1 MSEIDAES
9 DATVEE
15 IRRLNKSRFQWS
27 KLWPSFYWDILVGSD
42 TDSGAAFHQVY
53 PGKHLWR
60 FIPHSIRR
68 YWLDEDIFG
77 PEGAYYGC
85 SEHLPPS
92 YFRDRTFDLNDFVSN
107 INLYTSRGFLQA
119 LDPSRLADPNGE
131 DPKQFLLPD
140 VLCPWGCGEYCHRA
154 IPFDPSLLIQRHLST
169 VQLNLSPSNGHDKLF
184 LVENSRLDYIRLDNE
199 QVDTVLMNDNWKVLP
214 SVLLSP
220 AKGLCILY
228 CRNHASR
235 SSQRRLYTHPPK
247 KVGNMLSSTRPDCL
261 SHCVVRPRSV
271 STVRAR
277 AYNTTM
283 TANIFTCGYAGC
295 DSANVCLEGKFNIPS
310 LTLFNHEV
318 LSYWARRDIQDLAS
332 AKVDQGKIMPELRH
346 QWDETARRKYEGEE
360 EMLSMA
366 TRGATFVPTF
376 NALKLQQHCTEES
389 RIVAVVKLRQRTGDQ
404 ETVVSVPLQRSWSPV
419 IHNVNT
425 QDPHKYGAI
434 MKGIRPY
441 MGRNGNATMMLWT
454 VVGMVSSCNSL
465 HYAIDQKRGGHHY
478 DNYSAYILAHV
489 NTYYMKHRDS
499 SCPKKSPFNGRKSV
513 SFLLGMIEKLLP
525 HHMTTETEDETE
537 DFGSDERFFRFNL
550 EYMSNL
556 FPQSEYPNVRVCS
569 DIEEVWQDNTGM
581 YTADQDVFITVG
593 KTMPD
598 GNAHFYLGGMKYEAR
613 VVTAIDVEEGDRH
626 RLTPNHYLGTR
637 FARHGGGY
645 SEWWKQSRGRD
656 HKSKQMMKQHVQAR
670 GRTSVLDDPYPQDLP
685 DSCFYYVCVFVK
697 DVQPVAEEY
706 RLDMFRSIGAQC
718 NVFCGCMNANPLI
731 VCGRKKDR
739 RRRCMIVGC
748 KTREKYGC
756 SNYGCRTR
764 VCEECFNGMSSGG
777 ERVTLQPPADEDD
790 DQSTG
795 SCDNA
800 APQPPVVEADDDQLD
815 HVPDDDG
822 YKDDGDDEEVDED
835 CLDSGEY
842 SDVEEEIDMDD
853 EDDEEQISGCHDWDA
868 DDADEL
874 DECCVDDEFD
884 GEAMAHEDDSCCYED
899 PCDLHVQ
906 GDRYCCDEDPCDLDV
921 PSDLTGRDVDVGV
934 EDCDPYED
942 YVSTVARSA
951 YN

>member
-1 MSEIDAES
+1 
-9 DATVEE
+9 
-15 IRRLNKSRFQWS
+15 
-27 KLWPSFYWDILVGSD
+27 
-42 TDSGAAFHQVY
+42 
-53 PGKHLWR
+53 
-60 FIPHSIRR
+60 
-68 YWLDEDIFG
+68 
-77 PEGAYYGC
+77 
-85 SEHLPPS
+85 
-92 YFRDRTFDLNDFVSN
+92 
-107 INLYTSRGFLQA
+107 
-119 LDPSRLADPNGE
+119 
-131 DPKQFLLPD
+131 
-140 VLCPWGCGEYCHRA
+140 
-154 IPFDPSLLIQRHLST
+154 
-169 VQLNLSPSNGHDKLF
+169 
-184 LVENSRLDYIRLDNE
+184 
-199 QVDTVLMNDNWKVLP
+199 
-214 SVLLSP
+214 
-220 AKGLCILY
+220 
-228 CRNHASR
+228 
-235 SSQRRLYTHPPK
+235 
-247 KVGNMLSSTRPDCL
+247 
-261 SHCVVRPRSV
+261 
-271 STVRAR
+271 
-277 AYNTTM
+277 
-283 TANIFTCGYAGC
+283 
-295 DSANVCLEGKFNIPS
+295 
-310 LTLFNHEV
+310 
-318 LSYWARRDIQDLAS
+318 
-332 AKVDQGKIMPELRH
+332 
-346 QWDETARRKYEGEE
+346 
-360 EMLSMA
+360 
-366 TRGATFVPTF
+366 
-376 NALKLQQHCTEES
+376 
-389 RIVAVVKLRQRTGDQ
+389 
-404 ETVVSVPLQRSWSPV
+404 
-419 IHNVNT
+419 
-425 QDPHKYGAI
+425 
-434 MKGIRPY
+434 
-441 MGRNGNATMMLWT
+441 
-454 VVGMVSSCNSL
+454 
-465 HYAIDQKRGGHHY
+465 
-478 DNYSAYILAHV
+478 
-489 NTYYMKHRDS
+489 
-499 SCPKKSPFNGRKSV
+499 
-513 SFLLGMIEKLLP
+513 
-525 HHMTTETEDETE
+525 
-537 DFGSDERFFRFNL
+537 
-550 EYMSNL
+550 
-556 FPQSEYPNVRVCS
+556 
-569 DIEEVWQDNTGM
+569 
-581 YTADQDVFITVG
+581 
-593 KTMPD
+593 
-598 GNAHFYLGGMKYEAR
+598 
-613 VVTAIDVEEGDRH
+613 
-626 RLTPNHYLGTR
+626 
-637 FARHGGGY
+637 
-645 SEWWKQSRGRD
+645 
-656 HKSKQMMKQHVQAR
+656 MMKQHVQAR

-874 DECCVDDEFD
+874 DECSVDDEFD